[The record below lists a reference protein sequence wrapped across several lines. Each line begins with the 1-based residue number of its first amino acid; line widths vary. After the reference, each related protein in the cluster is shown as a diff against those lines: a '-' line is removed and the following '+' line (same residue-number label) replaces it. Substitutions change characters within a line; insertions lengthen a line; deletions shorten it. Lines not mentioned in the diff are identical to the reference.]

1 MCKAK
6 KTLPTPP
13 PIVDAG
19 RIQSGGTSAGVTVS
33 TGGYAEYKPP
43 QQEDATYQELCD
55 DLSERPENNT
65 SEQIYVNE
73 SVMHKGKINQK
84 W

>member
-1 MCKAK
+1 MYKAK
-6 KTLPTPP
+6 NTLRTPP
-13 PIVDAG
+13 SIADAG
-19 RIQSGGTSAGVTVS
+19 RIQSGGTSGRINVS

-43 QQEDATYQELCD
+43 QQEDSTYQELRD

-65 SEQIYVNE
+65 SEQIYANE
-73 SVMHKGKINQK
+73 SVMHKGKINKK